1 MAMTKRCL
9 EGRFAGRHSMSADE
23 VYQAVTDRMVA
34 ALEQGVVPWRTPW
47 TLVGRPRSMSTGSAY
62 RGVNTWLL
70 SLASQER
77 GWRSPW
83 FGTYRQIQERG
94 GQVRQG
100 EKSTLVT
107 FWKTLEKQ
115 DRDPGT
121 GEVTTRTVPLLRQF
135 RVFNA
140 DQADGLPARYHP
152 EPGEERPIARPQAVL
167 DGYVN
172 QPGAPRLRHDVEGQA
187 YYNPVADEIHLP
199 PMTSHR
205 SPEHYYATAYH
216 EAAHSTGHAARLN
229 RSGIADTDATFGSHA
244 YGKEELVAQMT
255 ASMLCAETGIDTD
268 EIFSN
273 SAAYIGGWLQ
283 TIKGDPRMVVSA
295 AASAQKATDM
305 IAEPSRQAL
314 PEPEPAGQPVADRE
328 IEAA

>member
-1 MAMTKRCL
+1 
-9 EGRFAGRHSMSADE
+9 
-23 VYQAVTDRMVA
+23 VTDRMIQ
-34 ALEQGVVPWRTPW
+34 ALEEGVVPWRTPW
-47 TLVGRPRSMSTGSAY
+47 TSAGRPRSMSTGSAY

-70 SLASQER
+70 SLASREH
-77 GWRSPW
+77 GWHSPW

-94 GQVRQG
+94 GQVRKG

-115 DRDPGT
+115 ERDPVT
-121 GEVTTRTVPLLRQF
+121 GEVTTAAVPMLRKF
-135 RVFNA
+135 AVFNA
-140 DQADGLPARYHP
+140 EQADGLPDRFHP

-167 DGYVN
+167 DGYAG
-172 QPGAPRLRHDVEGQA
+172 QPGAPRFCHDVQGQA

-199 PMTSHR
+199 PIAGHR

-216 EAAHSTGHAARLN
+216 EAAHSTGHPSRLN
-229 RSGIADTDATFGSHA
+229 RAGITSQDAVFGSHQ

-268 EIFSN
+268 EIFGN
-273 SAAYIGGWLQ
+273 SAAYIGSWLQ

-295 AASAQKATDM
+295 AAAAQRATDTM
-305 IAEPSRQAL
+305 TEPTRQAL
-314 PEPEPAGQPVADRE
+314 PEPEPGARPPADRE
-328 IEAA
+328 IEAT